1 MTVCFPHSSVAVALG
16 GLTLWHFI
24 LISRG
29 ETSVERHLN
38 RKESTRLWEMGKVDT
53 ALFVH
58 LQRLFLK
65 NFTVLSF
72 LGIHIITVK

>member
-1 MTVCFPHSSVAVALG
+1 MAVALG

-29 ETSVERHLN
+29 ETSVERHIN
-38 RKESTRLWEMGKVDT
+38 RKESKRLWEVGKVGS
-53 ALFVH
+53 ALCVQ
-58 LQRLFLK
+58 LQRLLFLK
-65 NFTVLSF
+65 QLFTVFRF